1 MALATQPDV
10 EARLARP
17 LTESEITK
25 ADGLLDEAS
34 ALVRAYLGDDPT
46 VVDLILL
53 TSVVP
58 EDVVIV
64 VSRMVAR
71 VIERDASSTS
81 GAEAVTNQVG
91 PFGQTLRFGA
101 STVSGGPWLAA
112 VDKTILAAFRVGGG
126 FVGLDIASDHTGLY
140 RRLV

>member
-10 EARLARP
+10 VVRLARP
-17 LTESEITK
+17 LTATETEK

-34 ALVRAYLGDDPT
+34 ALVRAYLGGDPT
-46 VVDLILL
+46 VVD
-53 TSVVP
+53 VVP

-71 VIERDASSTS
+71 MIERDASSTS

-126 FVGLDIASDHTGLY
+126 FVSLDIVSDHTGHY

>member
-1 MALATQPDV
+1 MALATQADV
-10 EARLARP
+10 VVRLARS
-17 LTESEITK
+17 LTELEILK
-25 ADGLLDEAS
+25 AEALLPEAS
-34 ALVRAYLGDDPT
+34 ALVRAYLGGDPT
-46 VVDLILL
+46 VVD
-53 TSVVP
+53 VVP

-81 GAEAVTNQVG
+81 GAEAVTNQTG

-101 STVSGGPWLAA
+101 GTASGGPWLTA

-126 FVGLDIASDHTGLY
+126 FVSLDIASDHTGDY

>member
-10 EARLARP
+10 VLRLGRS
-17 LTESEITK
+17 LTASEIAK
-25 ADGLLDEAS
+25 AEGLLDEAS
-34 ALVRAYLGDDPT
+34 ALVRAHLGGDPT
-46 VVDLILL
+46 VEA
-53 TSVVP
+53 VVP

-81 GAEAVTNQVG
+81 GAEAVTNQTG

-101 STVSGGPWLAA
+101 GTVSGAPWLASG
-112 VDKTILAAFRVGGG
+112 DKTILAAFRVDGG
-126 FVGLDIASDHTGLY
+126 FVSLDIVSDHTGHY